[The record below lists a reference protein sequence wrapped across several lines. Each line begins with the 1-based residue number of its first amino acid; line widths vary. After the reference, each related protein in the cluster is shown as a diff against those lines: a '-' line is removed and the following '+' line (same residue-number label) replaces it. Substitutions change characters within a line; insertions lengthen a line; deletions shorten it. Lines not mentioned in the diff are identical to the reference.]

1 MSIRTSLKSR
11 FIGSP
16 IISNRIE
23 LLNGNFI
30 FYLQIARTEH
40 IKNNLNPD
48 FATPIQ
54 MVYTFEVVQKL
65 KFKVF
70 DVDNATT
77 SLDDDDFLGELT
89 CNLGNVSEHILYPSI
104 LLCNIVCKC
113 TCDQYTISSYCT
125 IDSL

>member
-1 MSIRTSLKSR
+1 M
-11 FIGSP
+11 
-16 IISNRIE
+16 E
-23 LLNGNFI
+23 LLNENFI

-89 CNLGNVSEHILYPSI
+89 CNLGNVSEHILYPKH
-104 LLCNIVCKC
+104 LIV
-113 TCDQYTISSYCT
+113 
-125 IDSL
+125 